1 MDVDDNNN
9 ADPLLDM
16 DLGSEMSFE
25 TNSLTG
31 ISVTQVDSQSEVLD
45 SSSSSSVREKPSKR
59 AKEFERIYL
68 NATDEEQKAIDK
80 LLMQRGDN
88 WECMKNKD
96 KFIFLNENLC
106 PVGRFLIEIS
116 KDF

>member
-1 MDVDDNNN
+1 MDVDDNNNN

-31 ISVTQVDSQSEVLD
+31 ISVTQVDSQSEASTNILG
-45 SSSSSSVREKPSKR
+45 STTSSSVRDEPQSVR
-59 AKEFERIYL
+59 EQNFDRVWM
-68 NATDEEQKAIDK
+68 NATDEEKEAINE

-88 WECMKNKD
+88 WPPN
-96 KFIFLNENLC
+96 
-106 PVGRFLIEIS
+106 S
-116 KDF
+116 